1 MWLVAVSVSNLII
14 NTENDSPHNCS
25 YELSSKVTGGK
36 VPVQYFIIFQIQTS
50 DYRDTFIAHIRIMLV
65 TGKYFWYIE
74 VMDKLVTFRFSL
86 DRQTYKKCFI
96 IIHSSIHKMKSQ
108 LFVS

>member
-1 MWLVAVSVSNLII
+1 MILHITAPMSCHPRSR
-14 NTENDSPHNCS
+14 
-25 YELSSKVTGGK
+25 GK

-65 TGKYFWYIE
+65 TGKYFWYIK

-86 DRQTYKKCFI
+86 DRQTNKCLI
-96 IIHSSIHKMKSQ
+96 SIAIYTK
-108 LFVS
+108 LNLNCL